1 MPAAPDSTH
10 HNQCQPWLDRPG
22 LIQVIGGLL
31 ISLIALFS
39 SYDHVTLASATLPIQ
54 QQWGIVWIAASLAL
68 VLIDAQ
74 LATRSRRREEH
85 RRIEAARATA
95 EERER
100 ADRERDK
107 ADRERH
113 RADQE
118 RDRADQERNR
128 AAEARERTAETAE
141 RQREGIALLRGAALL
156 TARVQLDPS
165 ELNRSRLSAY
175 LALLAEQSLLDREGP
190 EV

>member
-1 MPAAPDSTH
+1 MPTMPTVQWLASTPSTMDVAAAFAHDGAAAGT
-10 HNQCQPWLDRPG
+10 
-22 LIQVIGGLL
+22 VIT
-31 ISLIALFS
+31 LIALFS
-39 SYDHVTLASATLPIQ
+39 SDDHITLIGRSIPLQ
-54 QQWGIVWIAASLAL
+54 QQWGLWLIAASLAL
-68 VLIDAQ
+68 VLVDAQ

-95 EERER
+95 EERDR
-100 ADRERDK
+100 ADQERI
-107 ADRERH
+107 

-128 AAEARERTAETAE
+128 AAEARQRQAEGAE
-141 RQREGIALLRGAALL
+141 RQRKGIALLRGAALL
-156 TARVQLDPS
+156 SARVQLDPS

-190 EV
+190 EL

>member
-1 MPAAPDSTH
+1 MPTAPDSTDR
-10 HNQCQPWLDRPG
+10 NQRQPWLDRPG

-39 SYDHVTLASATLPIQ
+39 SYDHVSLATATLPIQ
-54 QQWGIVWIAASLAL
+54 QQWGIVWIATSLAL
-68 VLIDAQ
+68 VLVDAQ

-100 ADRERDK
+100 AD
-107 ADRERH
+107 
-113 RADQE
+113 QE
-118 RDRADQERNR
+118 RDR

-141 RQREGIALLRGAALL
+141 RQRKGIALLRGAALL

>member
-1 MPAAPDSTH
+1 MPAAPDSTDC
-10 HNQCQPWLDRPG
+10 NERQPWLDRPG

-39 SYDHVTLASATLPIQ
+39 SYDHVTLAAATLPIQ

-68 VLIDAQ
+68 VLVDAQ

-100 ADRERDK
+100 AD
-107 ADRERH
+107 
-113 RADQE
+113 QE
-118 RDRADQERNR
+118 RDR
-128 AAEARERTAETAE
+128 AAEARERQAETAE
-141 RQREGIALLRGAALL
+141 RQRKGIALLRGAALL

-190 EV
+190 EE

>member
-1 MPAAPDSTH
+1 MPAAPDSTDC
-10 HNQCQPWLDRPG
+10 NERQPWLDRPG

-39 SYDHVTLASATLPIQ
+39 SYDHVTLATATLPIQ
-54 QQWGIVWIAASLAL
+54 QQWGIVWITASLAL
-68 VLIDAQ
+68 VLVDAQ

-95 EERER
+95 EEQIR
-100 ADRERDK
+100 ADRERNQ
-107 ADRERH
+107 ADRERD

-118 RDRADQERNR
+118 RDRA
-128 AAEARERTAETAE
+128 AEARERQAETAE
-141 RQREGIALLRGAALL
+141 RQRKGIALLRGAALL

-190 EV
+190 EM

>member
-1 MPAAPDSTH
+1 MPAAPDSTDR
-10 HNQCQPWLDRPG
+10 NQRQPWLDRPG

-39 SYDHVTLASATLPIQ
+39 SYDHVTLAAATLPIQ
-54 QQWGIVWIAASLAL
+54 QQWGIIWIAASLAL
-68 VLIDAQ
+68 VLVDAQ

-95 EERER
+95 EERKR
-100 ADRERDK
+100 ADRERNQ
-107 ADRERH
+107 ADR
-113 RADQE
+113 
-118 RDRADQERNR
+118 ERNR

>member
-1 MPAAPDSTH
+1 MPTAPDSTDR
-10 HNQCQPWLDRPG
+10 NQRQPWLDRPG

-39 SYDHVTLASATLPIQ
+39 SYDHVTLAAATLPIQ
-54 QQWGIVWIAASLAL
+54 QQWGIVWIATSLAL
-68 VLIDAQ
+68 VLVDAQ

-100 ADRERDK
+100 AD
-107 ADRERH
+107 
-113 RADQE
+113 QE
-118 RDRADQERNR
+118 RDR

-141 RQREGIALLRGAALL
+141 RQRDGIALLRGAALL